1 MEDENEKNKRP
12 RTKRFYYLVERRTE
26 TSIIQSLNYSEF
38 LNLSSLN
45 GFVLVEAWCRLLFSP
60 LSLSSVRLGR

>member
-1 MEDENEKNKRP
+1 MEDENEKNKNE
-12 RTKRFYYLVERRTE
+12 KILFELVERRTE